1 MKPNQLSNFSYNRKQ
16 FARFDFKN
24 NQYWIEKFKNNSNI
38 QFVCNVQKHNLSFYD
53 LMKLAVNLERGNPR
67 WSCDDYDK
75 YVKSQFNSNQKHIYF
90 HDYRIATLNQEIK
103 SNQIQLQKKH
113 NKLTNLPIPF
123 DFFVQNNKLNQ
134 LLDSNESLIELTFV
148 KNNKGQ
154 FVAFGFLYLFIK
166 RNHMTDYN
174 IFLPITISNSGIEL
188 GYLMS
193 LCSHDYNIA
202 IKNHYE
208 KMMNLAYPL
217 DPKVDSTLTGCVIS
231 ANHPMDH
238 FKPSSHSI
246 YQNWIDIINWSNA
259 CVKQKELD
267 KLYESKYN
275 DEFLKLRHQEN
286 YVELTIKIV
295 LQEQDYANYYK
306 SNPNDKHELFK
317 LKSNLDWLYNDLCF
331 LEDQCRGNFKKE
343 NQHLLSTYKATPSDN
358 QPEIVAR
365 MCF

>member
-1 MKPNQLSNFSYNRKQ
+1 
-16 FARFDFKN
+16 
-24 NQYWIEKFKNNSNI
+24 
-38 QFVCNVQKHNLSFYD
+38 
-53 LMKLAVNLERGNPR
+53 
-67 WSCDDYDK
+67 
-75 YVKSQFNSNQKHIYF
+75 
-90 HDYRIATLNQEIK
+90 
-103 SNQIQLQKKH
+103 
-113 NKLTNLPIPF
+113 
-123 DFFVQNNKLNQ
+123 
-134 LLDSNESLIELTFV
+134 
-148 KNNKGQ
+148 
-154 FVAFGFLYLFIK
+154 
-166 RNHMTDYN
+166 MTDYN

-208 KMMNLAYPL
+208 KMMNLVYPL

-295 LQEQDYANYYK
+295 LQERDYANYYK

-317 LKSNLDWLYNDLCF
+317 LKSNLDWLYNDLCC
-331 LEDQCRGNFKKE
+331 LEDQCRENFKKE